1 MIKKNTSLMCGIS
14 LICLLGFMHAGV
26 CDNPL
31 VGESD
36 YGGNKPLF
44 DDAVFS
50 FDVPLVSGK
59 DGCSATITTDANNCT
74 VITQNARVN
83 GECQATGTPQ
93 TVCPGEQGD
102 SCAVESVTQ
111 TANGRD
117 IKFNCGGTTTTVP
130 VANGTSCTMSL
141 NKDATTGD
149 VTVSKQCAD
158 ESNPTTITIETADI
172 ATAAANKITADGTF
186 ATSGQLEAL
195 TARLPVMDTA
205 TGGITWNDQNGNSMS
220 YGGYTFWIKNTF
232 NKKISG
238 KWFRCTTW
246 TTNAP
251 TTEWIMQHEI
261 LSLQCDSNEGWTYGT
276 DCLLDGSIETYNVS
290 PAKFKYN
297 LCKMIKSGDIT
308 TLIDEQVADKG
319 FAQQSTVTSLT
330 ERLETAEST
339 ITTKANSSDLA
350 ALQQTVADNL
360 TEAKNYVDNKGFAT
374 EEYVTNAVATGVNT
388 AGLCPGG
395 TLESLPVSSGDD
407 KVTYGVY
414 CVVTKT
420 ED

>member
-1 MIKKNTSLMCGIS
+1 
-14 LICLLGFMHAGV
+14 
-26 CDNPL
+26 
-31 VGESD
+31 
-36 YGGNKPLF
+36 
-44 DDAVFS
+44 
-50 FDVPLVSGK
+50 
-59 DGCSATITTDANNCT
+59 
-74 VITQNARVN
+74 
-83 GECQATGTPQ
+83 
-93 TVCPGEQGD
+93 
-102 SCAVESVTQ
+102 
-111 TANGRD
+111 
-117 IKFNCGGTTTTVP
+117 
-130 VANGTSCTMSL
+130 
-141 NKDATTGD
+141 
-149 VTVSKQCAD
+149 
-158 ESNPTTITIETADI
+158 
-172 ATAAANKITADGTF
+172 
-186 ATSGQLEAL
+186 
-195 TARLPVMDTA
+195 
-205 TGGITWNDQNGNSMS
+205 MS

-232 NKKISG
+232 NKKING

-261 LSLQCDSNEGWTYGT
+261 LSLLCDSNEGWTYGT